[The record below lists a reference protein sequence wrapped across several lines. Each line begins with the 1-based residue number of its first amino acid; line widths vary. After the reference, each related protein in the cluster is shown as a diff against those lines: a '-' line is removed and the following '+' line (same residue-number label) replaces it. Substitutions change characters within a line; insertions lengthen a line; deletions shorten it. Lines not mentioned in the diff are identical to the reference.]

1 MGRSLGRHD
10 LTLIIN
16 NKEKTTMYTLNPPS
30 VEDRQQ
36 KHFTPEEKERAVAMA
51 AAGFPTSEI
60 GKALGRTRHSVTGLF
75 SVMGIRPTKLRQAV
89 VDQPEFPG
97 PVLSQ

>member
-10 LTLIIN
+10 LVLITN
-16 NKEKTTMYTLNPPS
+16 NKEKTTMHTLNPPS

-36 KHFTPEEKERAVAMA
+36 KHFTAAEKERAVAMA

-60 GKALGRTRHSVTGLF
+60 GKALGRTRYSVSCMF
-75 SVMGIRPTKLRQAV
+75 SVMGIRPGKLRQAV
-89 VDQPEFPG
+89 TEQPEFPG
-97 PVLSQ
+97 PVSL